1 MDNAELIDLQLAE
14 IELLEASYGS
24 QFSVETSAELDSMR
38 KSQTGSLGLARPR
51 GLIMQLRLDLFSLW
65 IQMPERYPETRLTVR
80 FTSKQFDDEQVQR
93 ALDQEM
99 DTINARSDEGE
110 LYICELIE
118 WINDNVERFKTEQVK
133 TKVKSRNDL
142 KWCRYWIYSH
152 HIYSAEKRRNM
163 AQLSD
168 EFDLR
173 GFVLPGKPGII
184 CVEGDSDDCHRFY
197 SAIKRWNWQH
207 LELKHEEKQPVT
219 HVKELVE
226 LCMFDKVTELRFKV
240 AGQRQ
245 NHQDLGEFRQYLEQ
259 RNCGHVY
266 RILFNLGNTDT

>member
-1 MDNAELIDLQLAE
+1 
-14 IELLEASYGS
+14 
-24 QFSVETSAELDSMR
+24 MR
-38 KSQTGSLGLARPR
+38 KSQTGTLGLVRPR

-93 ALDQEM
+93 ALDQGIGIVFIFELFFYHFYIYLLLLCFIFLLFYQSLKEM

-118 WINDNVERFKTEQVK
+118 WINDNVERFKIEKEK
-133 TKVKSRNDL
+133 TKVKSKNDL

-197 SAIKRWNWQH
+197 R
-207 LELKHEEKQPVT
+207 
-219 HVKELVE
+219 
-226 LCMFDKVTELRFKV
+226 
-240 AGQRQ
+240 
-245 NHQDLGEFRQYLEQ
+245 Y
-259 RNCGHVY
+259 
-266 RILFNLGNTDT
+266 